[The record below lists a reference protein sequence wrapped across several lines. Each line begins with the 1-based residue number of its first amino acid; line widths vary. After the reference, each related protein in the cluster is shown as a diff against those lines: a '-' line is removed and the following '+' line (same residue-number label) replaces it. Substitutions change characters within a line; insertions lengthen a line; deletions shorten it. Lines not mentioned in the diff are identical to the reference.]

1 MDAGLETSV
10 IVARSRGVPSDA
22 GRVPMGR
29 SDGGQYIQGRKV
41 TAEQEGIDLS
51 ETDGTTD
58 PILLEMLEEASYN
71 QASL

>member
-1 MDAGLETSV
+1 MTL
-10 IVARSRGVPSDA
+10 IVYPW
-22 GRVPMGR
+22 GR

-58 PILLEMLEEASYN
+58 PILLEMPEEASYN